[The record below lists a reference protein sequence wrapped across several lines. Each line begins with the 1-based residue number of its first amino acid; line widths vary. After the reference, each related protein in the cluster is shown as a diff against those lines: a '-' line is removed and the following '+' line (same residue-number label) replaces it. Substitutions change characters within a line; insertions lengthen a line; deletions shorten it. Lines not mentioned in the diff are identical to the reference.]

1 MNKLLL
7 LSRIKGWMFVLKSSI
22 NYNIDF
28 IYHKKASELSFSS
41 RLKTFVLMVS
51 KLAFVF
57 KISRPIVFSGVKK
70 VSFAQSRKFSLI
82 KKFFYIQRNSLD
94 QGVFLQSKKFS
105 LINECFHSQKSF
117 PKKILLDQGDFPQAG
132 KISTVKEMFHKIF
145 LLDQGNFP
153 QRNFTW
159 SRKFSTNK
167 KVFQFFKRLY
177 KNLSYLFFKIFF
189 ETFFKQTLLKHW
201 NNSSIFLHH

>member
-70 VSFAQSRKFSLI
+70 VSFCTVKEIFLDQEIFPQS
-82 KKFFYIQRNSLD
+82 KKFPWSRSFSTVKEIFID
-94 QGVFLQSKKFS
+94 QWMFPQSKKFS
-105 LINECFHSQKSF
+105 KKNFTWSRRFSTSREDFHSQ
-117 PKKILLDQGDFPQAG
+117 GNVPQNLFA
-132 KISTVKEMFHKIF
+132 
-145 LLDQGNFP
+145 
-153 QRNFTW
+153 W
-159 SRKFSTNK
+159 SRKFSTK
-167 KVFQFFKRLY
+167 KFYLIKEIFHKQESFPIFQKT
-177 KNLSYLFFKIFF
+177 I
-189 ETFFKQTLLKHW
+189 
-201 NNSSIFLHH
+201 

>member
-82 KKFFYIQRNSLD
+82 KKFFHSQRNSLD

-105 LINECFHSQKSF
+105 LINECFHSQKS
-117 PKKILLDQGDFPQAG
+117 
-132 KISTVKEMFHKIF
+132 
-145 LLDQGNFP
+145 FP

>member
-1 MNKLLL
+1 
-7 LSRIKGWMFVLKSSI
+7 MFVLKSSI

-57 KISRPIVFSGVKK
+57 KISRPIIFSGVKK

-82 KKFFYIQRNSLD
+82 KKFFHSQRNSLD

-117 PKKILLDQGDFPQAG
+117 PKKILLDQG
-132 KISTVKEMFHKIF
+132 
-145 LLDQGNFP
+145 NFP
-153 QRNFTW
+153 QT
-159 SRKFSTNK
+159 RKFSNFSKDYIKTFPIYFSK
-167 KVFQFFKRLY
+167 FF
-177 KNLSYLFFKIFF
+177 
-189 ETFFKQTLLKHW
+189 LKHFS
-201 NNSSIFLHH
+201 NRPY